1 MSGRRVPFCI
11 RSDGDPFMSLIAP
24 QRRPDR
30 EPLTCRLDARL
41 AQLLKCYAE
50 FIRSRPDYIVNQA
63 LLVTFSRDR
72 EFQTWLGHFHPDDA
86 MRLQDLVKEQPRG
99 GVPTRRR
106 HDRVTSEGV
115 ARWPDPSERSPTIA
129 PSSPWR

>member
-1 MSGRRVPFCI
+1 MSGRRVSLRI
-11 RSDGDPFMSLIAP
+11 RSDGDPFMPLIAP

-72 EFQTWLGHFHPDDA
+72 EFQTWLGHVHPDDA
-86 MRLQDLVKEQPRG
+86 MRIQDLVNEQPRG
-99 GVPTRRR
+99 GARRAV
-106 HDRVTSEGV
+106 DTTESP
-115 ARWPDPSERSPTIA
+115 ARE
-129 PSSPWR
+129 

>member
-1 MSGRRVPFCI
+1 MPFCI
-11 RSDGDPFMSLIAP
+11 RSDGDPSMPLIAP

-72 EFQTWLGHFHPDDA
+72 EFHTWLGHFHPDDA
-86 MRLQDLVKEQPRG
+86 MRLQDLVQEQPRG
-99 GVPTRRR
+99 GSRRAV
-106 HDRVTSEGV
+106 DTTESS
-115 ARWPDPSERSPTIA
+115 ARE
-129 PSSPWR
+129 

>member
-1 MSGRRVPFCI
+1 
-11 RSDGDPFMSLIAP
+11 MSLIAP

-30 EPLTCRLDARL
+30 EPMTCRLDARL

-72 EFQTWLGHFHPDDA
+72 EFQTWLGHVHPDDA

-99 GVPTRRR
+99 GSRRAV
-106 HDRVTSEGV
+106 DTTESP
-115 ARWPDPSERSPTIA
+115 ARE
-129 PSSPWR
+129 